1 MGHPSHAPVLS
12 TKSNVHCP
20 SKEICCSHGLLA
32 RLVLVNCRRKK
43 NSRLVKVVI
52 VVMVFM
58 VVVMLMPLHHLSQ
71 PSFIQ
76 QKAGQVPHMLFLH
89 SRSS

>member
-1 MGHPSHAPVLS
+1 MPVGQADSGKLQ
-12 TKSNVHCP
+12 
-20 SKEICCSHGLLA
+20 E
-32 RLVLVNCRRKK
+32 KK

-58 VVVMLMPLHHLSQ
+58 VVVMLVPLHHLCQ

-89 SRSS
+89 DRSC